1 MSEKKKR
8 GYVMDDVFSLERER
22 RIINGE
28 DVVPYNREEMF
39 IKRLFDINQPIPMPI
54 TNKEVLLKM
63 AIDKIDEERKELDRY
78 RSQKG

>member
-39 IKRLFDINQPIPMPI
+39 IKRLFDINQPVPKPI